1 MYLENQYID
10 GSSQRS
16 MAPHKSGNSSG
27 MGFISGG
34 NTTLF
39 KMKNGKYVRK
49 KNVSG
54 GGILG
59 NILKHVN
66 KHKSKI
72 MKIGTNVGKKV
83 LKEAKSQLR
92 KPENQKLLRKVAN
105 QLIEKVTDDIGQRG
119 PIKRKSSSHV
129 GHKRR
134 APRKRSRLSDDLLSL
149 TKKEA
154 KKIGSKKS
162 KELVE
167 GFANYTR

>member
-1 MYLENQYID
+1 
-10 GSSQRS
+10 
-16 MAPHKSGNSSG
+16 MAPHKSGNSVG
-27 MGFISGG
+27 MRCISGG

-39 KMKNGKYVRK
+39 KLKNGKYVRR
-49 KNVSG
+49 KNVGG
-54 GGILG
+54 GGIFG

-72 MKIGTNVGKKV
+72 MKIGSNVGKKV
-83 LKEAKSQLR
+83 LREAKSQLR
-92 KPENQKLLRKVAN
+92 KPKNRKLLRKVAN

-119 PIKRKSSSHV
+119 PIRRKSSSHV

-134 APRKRSRLSDDLLSL
+134 VPRKRSRLDDDLLSL

-154 KKIGSKKS
+154 KKIASKKS

-167 GFANYTR
+167 GFANYSR